1 MAQTIKIKRS
11 TSTAAPSSLQAGE
24 LAYSQNSNK
33 LFIGAPSDG
42 TVTTIGGSLY
52 TALFPSDIDGGTLE
66 AGKILIADSNSKINK
81 LLTGNIRI
89 NNTAGQIDT
98 SSGDLTLDPASTLI
112 IKAGTVDLTTQATQL
127 KVLDNSST
135 GLTIATADHTYLTF
149 DSTNTTE
156 KIIVGRT
163 LDLDGKELL
172 LDADGDTSI
181 TSDTDDTIDFKVGGS
196 DKIRL
201 SATQFKPSSDGAVS
215 LGTST
220 TKFSAAFVDNIKID
234 GNTISSEDTNGDI
247 NLTPNGSGQVVL
259 DGFAF
264 PVNGAGSSGQFL
276 RQDGSGNLE
285 FATVTSSF
293 TLQDDDNNTDSFS
306 TGGTLTFAGTNPVN
320 TAVTDDTVTISVT
333 DASTSAKGV
342 ASFDSTDFSVSSG
355 AVSVN
360 AITLGSSSLNPG
372 ATTSDLAGL
381 NSLGVDDLTLNGST
395 ISTSAG
401 NNNIVLSPHGTG
413 VVRVPS
419 GYKDRSQFNAN
430 SLVTKE
436 YVDAIKQNL
445 DIKDSVHVASTANVS
460 LTAGSSGLEAGDT
473 IDGVALVAG
482 DRVLLKNQTDAS
494 ENGIYVAVASGGT
507 PARSTDANSSDKVTS
522 GLFVFV
528 EEGTANADQGYVL
541 TTNSTITLGNTDLT
555 FTQFS
560 GAGQITAGN
569 GIVKSANTISAD
581 VDNVTIAL
589 ASGDL
594 NIKGITQTRKGD
606 LLLGATTNDAG
617 YVRLPIGSTDQLLSV
632 QGGTLAYTSVIDG
645 GTFS

>member
-1 MAQTIKIKRS
+1 MPFIGTQPDVGGYSVLDAL
-11 TSTAAPSSLQAGE
+11 TASATASYTLQKDSANFSPSSANQLLVSLNGVIQKPGSSFTVSGSTLTFSSALSSSDSIDFILAMGE
-24 LAYSQNSNK
+24 PL
-33 LFIGAPSDG
+33 LIGTPSDA
-42 TVTTIGGSLY
+42 TI
-52 TALFPSDIDGGTLE
+52 TASKL
-66 AGKILIADSNSKINK
+66 ASNIGIST
-81 LLTGNIRI
+81 TGNIATTGSGTLTSAGLITASAGIDI
-89 NNTAGQIDT
+89 NGTE
-98 SSGDLTLDPASTLI
+98 LI
-112 IKAGTVDLTTQATQL
+112 
-127 KVLDNSST
+127 
-135 GLTIATADHTYLTF
+135 
-149 DSTNTTE
+149 
-156 KIIVGRT
+156 
-163 LDLDGKELL
+163 
-172 LDADGDTSI
+172 LDADADTSI
-181 TSDTDDTIDFKVGGS
+181 TADTDDRIDFKVGGNDEMVLSTSALRPGS
-196 DKIRL
+196 DTSI
-201 SATQFKPSSDGAVS
+201 G
-215 LGTST
+215 LGTSSI
-220 TKFSAAFVDNIKID
+220 KFANLYVDNIKVD

-293 TLQDDDNNTDSFS
+293 TLSADSGSDDTFS
-306 TGGTLTFAGTNPVN
+306 TGGTLTFVGTNPIN
-320 TAVTDDTVTISVT
+320 TAVSDDQITISVT

-342 ASFDSTDFSVSSG
+342 ASFATANFEVNSG
-355 AVSVN
+355 EVTTKN
-360 AITLGSSSLNPG
+360 ITLGGSTLTNGS
-372 ATTSDLAGL
+372 TTSDLTGL

-419 GYKDRSQFNAN
+419 GYKDRSQFDAN
-430 SLVTKE
+430 TLVTKE

-445 DIKDSVHVASTANVS
+445 DIKDSVHLASTANVS

-473 IDGVALVAG
+473 IDGVALQAG

-528 EEGTANADQGYVL
+528 EEGTANGDQGYVL
-541 TTNSTITLGNTDLT
+541 TTNSSITLDDTDLT

-569 GIVKSANTISAD
+569 GIAKSANTISAD

-589 ASGDL
+589 ASGDI

-617 YVRLPIGSTDQLLSV
+617 YVRLPVGSTDQILTV
-632 QGGTLAYTSVIDG
+632 QGGTLAYTSTIDG
-645 GTFS
+645 GTFSS